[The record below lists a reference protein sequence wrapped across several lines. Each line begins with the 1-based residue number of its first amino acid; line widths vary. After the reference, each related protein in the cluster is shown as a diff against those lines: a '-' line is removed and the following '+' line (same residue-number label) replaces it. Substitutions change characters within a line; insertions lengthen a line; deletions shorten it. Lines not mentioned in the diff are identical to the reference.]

1 MELSGLILKI
11 PKTLLVWKRI
21 NVPWLMFVLVQT
33 IKKRI
38 NVIVKIIQQQSLFVP
53 PAMCN
58 TPGSLMIVLGNV
70 VSIYTSIFI

>member
-1 MELSGLILKI
+1 
-11 PKTLLVWKRI
+11 
-21 NVPWLMFVLVQT
+21 MFVLVQT

-38 NVIVKIIQQQSLFVP
+38 NVIVKIIQQPSLFVP

-58 TPGSLMIVLGNV
+58 IPGSPVIVLVNV

>member
-1 MELSGLILKI
+1 
-11 PKTLLVWKRI
+11 
-21 NVPWLMFVLVQT
+21 MFVLVQT

-58 TPGSLMIVLGNV
+58 TPGSLMIVSGNV